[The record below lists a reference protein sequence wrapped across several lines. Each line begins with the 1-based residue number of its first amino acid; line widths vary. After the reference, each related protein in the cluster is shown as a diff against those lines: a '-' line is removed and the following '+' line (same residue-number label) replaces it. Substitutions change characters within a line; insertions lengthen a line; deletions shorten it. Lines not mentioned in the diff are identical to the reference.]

1 MAHRNIQR
9 QAARERRL
17 QAEAEERRQRRR
29 RRLRGYATGGVI
41 AAIAVALIVVA
52 VTLGG
57 SNAKGDGT
65 GGGGGGTSTSGPAL
79 GAAAPSFKLTDA
91 VSGKQMTLA
100 SLRGHETLLFF
111 SEGVSCQPCLI
122 QAADLQ
128 KSGLLARAGIK
139 LVSITTDTSSE
150 LATAAREYGITAPL
164 LADPSTMMSRAY
176 GMLAQGGMHMAGED
190 GHAFMLLSAS
200 GKVLWRRAFNT
211 MYVAPKQLMADMH
224 GAMTAGASAGPAS
237 TGATST
243 GTAES

>member
-9 QAARERRL
+9 QAAREQRL
-17 QAEAEERRQRRR
+17 QAEAEERLRRR
-29 RRLRGYATGGVI
+29 HRRVTRYATGGVI
-41 AAIAVALIVVA
+41 AAIAVVLIVVA

-57 SNAKGDGT
+57 SSAKGNNTAAT
-65 GGGGGGTSTSGPAL
+65 GGGMTASGLKL
-79 GAAAPSFKLTDA
+79 GAAAPNFKLTDA

-128 KSGLLARAGIK
+128 RSGLLARAGIK
-139 LVSITTDTSSE
+139 LVSVTTDTAPE
-150 LATAAREYGITAPL
+150 LATAAKEYGITAPL
-164 LADPSTMMSRAY
+164 LADPSTSMSSAY

-190 GHAFMLLSAS
+190 GHAFMLISAA
-200 GKVLWRRAFNT
+200 GKVLWRRAFST

-224 GAMTAGASAGPAS
+224 GAMAAPPSSGAVGS
-237 TGATST
+237 
-243 GTAES
+243 

>member
-9 QAARERRL
+9 QAAREQRL
-17 QAEAEERRQRRR
+17 QAEAEERLRHRR
-29 RRLRGYATGGVI
+29 RRLRSYATGGVI

-52 VTLGG
+52 ITLGG
-57 SNAKGDGT
+57 SNAQGSGT
-65 GGGGGGTSTSGPAL
+65 SGGGGSASTAGLKL

-91 VSGKQMTLA
+91 VSGKPMTLA

-139 LVSITTDTSSE
+139 LVSVTTDTSSE
-150 LATAAREYGITAPL
+150 LATAAKEYGITAPL
-164 LADPSTMMSRAY
+164 LADPTTTMSRAY

-200 GKVLWRRAFNT
+200 GKVLWRRAYGT
-211 MYVAPKQLMADMH
+211 MYVAPKQLMANMH
-224 GAMTAGASAGPAS
+224 GAVTAAAS
-237 TGATST
+237 TGAIGS
-243 GTAES
+243 